1 MRLGLIGYGRMGHE
15 IEKIALERGHAVPLI
30 IDVTNSGDRTPEK
43 LAQCDVVIE
52 FTVPTSAVNNY
63 LACFEAGVPVV
74 SGTTGWLSQRSM
86 VEEACR
92 QHNGTFFYASNFS
105 VGVNLFF
112 LLNRKLAEMMAT
124 QPAYTVE
131 ITEVHHTRKLD
142 APSGTAITLA
152 ESLIGTIPG
161 KQGWTLSDSPQP
173 EEVKIVAE
181 RRGDVPGIHTI
192 TWESEEDLI
201 SITHSTKNRRGLAMG
216 AVLAAEFCLTH
227 HGILSMN
234 DMLKF

>member
-15 IEKIALERGHAVPLI
+15 IEKIALERGHTVPLI

-92 QHNGTFFYASNFS
+92 QHN
-105 VGVNLFF
+105 
-112 LLNRKLAEMMAT
+112 
-124 QPAYTVE
+124 E
-131 ITEVHHTRKLD
+131 IGRAHV
-142 APSGTAITLA
+142 
-152 ESLIGTIPG
+152 
-161 KQGWTLSDSPQP
+161 
-173 EEVKIVAE
+173 
-181 RRGDVPGIHTI
+181 
-192 TWESEEDLI
+192 
-201 SITHSTKNRRGLAMG
+201 
-216 AVLAAEFCLTH
+216 
-227 HGILSMN
+227 
-234 DMLKF
+234 